1 MAGSPALIAY
11 VVSVNDAAAECAAM
25 ICFSESPHGVWL
37 KKSPG
42 RLTTMPGLLLAT
54 LKLIYKT

>member
-42 RLTTMPGLLLAT
+42 TLTSKPGIGTAT
-54 LKLIYKT
+54 T